1 MVAFPRCSEADQ
13 RALAKLLSTLTA
25 VVPPREE
32 VASVVVILLQAGQ
45 RILELAT
52 NSARAETKSSAR
64 QSGAYFDKREYGK
77 ELHHL

>member
-1 MVAFPRCSEADQ
+1 M
-13 RALAKLLSTLTA
+13 
-25 VVPPREE
+25 
-32 VASVVVILLQAGQ
+32 VILLQTGQ
-45 RILELAT
+45 RILESAT